1 MRIIHELMDNRV
13 VAIVLNH
20 AGQGVI
26 GLDLE
31 DFSSLDTQDR
41 LISIIKSVFRHLAPL
56 NLLNFLPARSPLD
69 RT

>member
-1 MRIIHELMDNRV
+1 MSSKAD
-13 VAIVLNH
+13 A
-20 AGQGVI
+20 I

-41 LISIIKSVFRHLAPL
+41 LISIIESVFRHLAPV
-56 NLLNFLPARSPLD
+56 NFLHARSPLD